1 MSGVLWTRRKYPCGC
16 AALGDG
22 DIPAYCAEHGKPPD
36 SPVNRLIRFVESV
49 QAQSYQTLWE
59 VTKDAPSAK
68 DIPVSMED
76 RRNIEVRKIL
86 GFNDARSALEDLLLM
101 VEQGWLVRDIR
112 GDYSDASFWPRT
124 AEFVERLAKA
134 RNALIRMNHVGDY
147 PTAEEVAEKTAAEG
161 APPLDMTRLMPG
173 FDVVIEERDK
183 LRNAL
188 MVALHYMRNAG
199 TNIERDF
206 PEIAEAEAMAI
217 RNQRKPQIAEP
228 A

>member
-16 AALGDG
+16 AAVGDG

-36 SPVNRLIRFVESV
+36 SPVNRLLRFVESV

-59 VTKDAPSAK
+59 VTKDAPSEK
-68 DIPVSMED
+68 DPPRSLAD
-76 RRNIEVRKIL
+76 SRNMEVRKIL

-112 GDYSDASFWPRT
+112 ADYSDATFWPR
-124 AEFVERLAKA
+124 AAQVVERLAKA
-134 RNALIRMNHVGDY
+134 RNALIRMNHVRDY
-147 PTAEEVAEKTAAEG
+147 PTSEEVAAKTAATE
-161 APPLDMTRLMPG
+161 AVPPLDMTRLMPG

-188 MVALHYMRNAG
+188 MIALHYMRNAG
-199 TNIERDF
+199 ANIDRDF
-206 PEIAEAEAMAI
+206 PEVAEAEALTAS
-217 RNQRKPQIAEP
+217 NQRKPQIAQ
-228 A
+228 